1 MENCEIKIFRSDM
14 SDSAVSFSLTVGDG
28 VSELPHRANRRHAS
42 NTGHAT
48 AATSLFPSSFGRG
61 LRGRLRSGTSG
72 TLTAFQK
79 DVFVVLDGLS
89 WGGNGK
95 RQGHSE
101 GETL

>member
-1 MENCEIKIFRSDM
+1 MENCEFKIFRSDL
-14 SDSAVSFSLTVGDG
+14 SDAAVSFSLTVGDSI
-28 VSELPHRANRRHAS
+28 SELPHRANRRHAS
-42 NTGHAT
+42 DTSRAA

-61 LRGRLRSGTSG
+61 LRRRLRSGTSG

-95 RQGHSE
+95 HQGHSE
-101 GETL
+101 GETF